1 MFSYLCSSI
10 GTVCFMCVAFF
21 QDFLLILGFLQ
32 LNMIYLGVAYL
43 AFILLGIVCALSIC
57 DFNEN
62 NLEKLSFIIASNI
75 SSFPIV
81 HFPLPVFTLNTFYN
95 FCSDS

>member
-1 MFSYLCSSI
+1 
-10 GTVCFMCVAFF
+10 MCVFFSF

-32 LNMIYLGVAYL
+32 LNMVYLGVAYL
-43 AFILLGIVCALSIC
+43 AFILLGHVCAFSIC
-57 DFNEN
+57 DLVSEN

-81 HFPLPVFTLNTFYN
+81 HFPLPVFRLNTFN
-95 FCSDS
+95 TFCSDS